1 MSREDY
7 RITIHKLLLN
17 MEIPWDVAR
26 IIKQFICKPPE
37 EVHIRLDYEEKEIER
52 LIKWRSRHKKR
63 AFTI

>member
-1 MSREDY
+1 MTREY
-7 RITIHKLLLN
+7 RMTIHKLLID

-26 IIKQFICKPPE
+26 IIKQFIGKPPE
-37 EVHIRLDYEEKEIER
+37 GVPIQLDEEEIETER